1 MNNINLNIFLKKD
14 DDLLKKNNITS
25 IVWLLIH
32 FILILF
38 SYIFVII
45 STNIFF
51 LVTALIFL
59 GLFSSFTGLTGAAH
73 EFYHNS
79 VFTNKSVNKIIY
91 RILLFFNLINYD
103 YNSVSHKIHHAHN
116 SDDEKDSEKTIEKI
130 TLLDL
135 FFLFTINLPSLF
147 SRIKYLIL
155 NSLNIFPKTVV
166 NSYISDNLKLKIK
179 NTARTILII
188 HILIFIFISNFLNFY
203 YYFLLFIAPF
213 TFNFLSN
220 MIGRAQHYQLEHNS
234 NDTFKN
240 TRTIRMNFLLEFL
253 NWNMNYHIE
262 HHINPAIPF
271 YNLPKFH
278 KQIRERVGNDIVHTK
293 SFNRDGIVNFIIL
306 ILRDNFLLKKF
317 I

>member
-1 MNNINLNIFLKKD
+1 MNIIDLNISPKKNY
-14 DDLLKKNNITS
+14 DLFKKNNLKSFIWFSTH
-25 IVWLLIH
+25 L
-32 FILILF
+32 ILILL
-38 SYIFVII
+38 SYIFAIL
-45 STNIFF
+45 SSNILLF
-51 LVTALIFL
+51 LVALIFL

-73 EFYHNS
+73 EFYHNT
-79 VFTNKSVNKIIY
+79 VFTNKSVNKAIY

-103 YNSVSHKIHHAHN
+103 YNSVSHKIHHSYN

-130 TLLDL
+130 TFLDL

-147 SRIKYLIL
+147 SRIKNLIL
-155 NSLNIFPKTVV
+155 NSLNIFPKSAV
-166 NSYISDNLKLKIK
+166 NSYIDDNLRFKIK
-179 NTARTILII
+179 KTARTILII
-188 HILIFIFISNFLNFY
+188 HISIFVFVSSFLNFY

-220 MIGRAQHYQLEHNS
+220 MIGRAQHYQLAHNS
-234 NDTFKN
+234 NDTFQN

-278 KQIRERVGNDIVHTK
+278 KKIRERIGNDIIHIK
-293 SFNRDGIVNFIIL
+293 SFDRDGIVNFIIL
-306 ILRDNFLLKKF
+306 ILRDNFILKKF
-317 I
+317 V

>member
-1 MNNINLNIFLKKD
+1 MKNTIFNILLKKD
-14 DDLLKKNNITS
+14 DDLFKKNNLKSFI
-25 IVWLLIH
+25 WLSIH
-32 FILILF
+32 FTLILF
-38 SYIFVII
+38 SYISAIFA
-45 STNIFF
+45 TNIFF
-51 LVTALIFL
+51 LVAALMFL

-73 EFYHNS
+73 EFYHNT

-91 RILLFFNLINYD
+91 KILLFFNLINYD
-103 YNSVSHKIHHAHN
+103 YNSVSHKIHHVYN

-147 SRIKYLIL
+147 KRIKNLTL
-155 NSLNIFPKTVV
+155 NSLNIFPKSVV
-166 NSYISDNLKLKIK
+166 NTYISANLQLRIK

-188 HILIFIFISNFLNFY
+188 HILIIIFVCNFLNFY

-220 MIGRAQHYQLEHNS
+220 MVGRAQHYKLEHNS

-240 TRTIRMNFLLEFL
+240 TRTIRINFLLEFL

-262 HHINPAIPF
+262 HHINPAVPF

-278 KQIRERVGNDIVHTK
+278 KQIRERIGNEIIHIK
-293 SFNRDGIVNFIIL
+293 SFDKDGIINFIIL
-306 ILRDNFLLKKF
+306 ILRDNFLSKKLV
-317 I
+317 

>member
-1 MNNINLNIFLKKD
+1 MNNINLNFFLKKD
-14 DDLLKKNNITS
+14 DDLLKKNNITGF
-25 IVWLLIH
+25 VWLLIH

-73 EFYHNS
+73 EFYHNT

-103 YNSVSHKIHHAHN
+103 YNSVSHKLHHAYN
-116 SDDEKDSEKTIEKI
+116 SDDEKDSEKTIERI

-147 SRIKYLIL
+147 IRMKNLIL
-155 NSLNIFPKTVV
+155 NSFNIFPKSVV
-166 NSYISDNLKLKIK
+166 NSYISADLQLRIK
-179 NTARTILII
+179 TTARTIIII
-188 HILIFIFISNFLNFY
+188 HILIVILFCNFLNFY
-203 YYFLLFIAPF
+203 YYLLLLIAPF
-213 TFNFLSN
+213 TFNFFSN
-220 MIGRAQHYQLEHNS
+220 MIGRAQHYQLKHNS
-234 NDTFKN
+234 KNTFEN
-240 TRTIRMNFLLEFL
+240 TRTVRINFLLEFL

-278 KQIRERVGNDIVHTK
+278 KQIKERIGTDIIHIK
-293 SFNRDGIVNFIIL
+293 SFDKDGIINFIIL

-317 I
+317 A

>member
-1 MNNINLNIFLKKD
+1 MKNTIFNILLKKD
-14 DDLLKKNNITS
+14 DDLFNKNNLKSFI
-25 IVWLLIH
+25 WLSIH
-32 FILILF
+32 FTLILF
-38 SYIFVII
+38 SYISAIFA
-45 STNIFF
+45 TNLFF
-51 LVTALIFL
+51 LVAALMFL

-73 EFYHNS
+73 EFYHNT

-91 RILLFFNLINYD
+91 KILLFFNLINYD
-103 YNSVSHKIHHAHN
+103 YNSVSHKIHHVYN

-147 SRIKYLIL
+147 KRIKNLTL
-155 NSLNIFPKTVV
+155 NSLNIFPKSVV
-166 NSYISDNLKLKIK
+166 NTYISANLKLRIK

-188 HILIFIFISNFLNFY
+188 HILIITFVCNFLNFY

-220 MIGRAQHYQLEHNS
+220 MVGRAQHYKLEHNS

-262 HHINPAIPF
+262 HHINPAVPF

-278 KQIRERVGNDIVHTK
+278 KQIRERIGNEIIHIK
-293 SFNRDGIVNFIIL
+293 SFDKDGIINFIIL
-306 ILRDNFLLKKF
+306 ILRDNFLSKKLV
-317 I
+317 

>member
-1 MNNINLNIFLKKD
+1 MKNTIFNILLKKD
-14 DDLLKKNNITS
+14 DDLFKKNNLKSFI
-25 IVWLLIH
+25 WLSIH
-32 FILILF
+32 FTLILF
-38 SYIFVII
+38 SYISAIFA
-45 STNIFF
+45 TNIFF
-51 LVTALIFL
+51 LVAALMFL

-73 EFYHNS
+73 EFYHNT

-91 RILLFFNLINYD
+91 KILLFFNLINYD
-103 YNSVSHKIHHAHN
+103 YNSVSHKIHHVYN
-116 SDDEKDSEKTIEKI
+116 SDDEKDSEKPIEKI

-147 SRIKYLIL
+147 KRIKNLTL
-155 NSLNIFPKTVV
+155 NSLNIFPKSVV
-166 NSYISDNLKLKIK
+166 NTYISANLQLRIK

-188 HILIFIFISNFLNFY
+188 HILIIIFVCNFLNFY

-220 MIGRAQHYQLEHNS
+220 MVGRAQHYKLEHNS

-240 TRTIRMNFLLEFL
+240 TRTIRINFLLEFL

-262 HHINPAIPF
+262 HHINPAVPF

-278 KQIRERVGNDIVHTK
+278 KQIRERIGNEIIHIK
-293 SFNRDGIVNFIIL
+293 SFDKDGIINFIIL
-306 ILRDNFLLKKF
+306 ILRDNFLSKKLV
-317 I
+317 